1 MTTLD
6 SFLADLGAVVHSVDP
21 ADLNRMSR
29 DNAAV
34 SPVLRKSIG
43 RPQADVVVR
52 PVSKE
57 EMAVVVRAAVKHRLP
72 LTARGGGTA
81 NYGQS
86 VPSRGG
92 VVVDMTGFAGVTAVH
107 EGSVRARAGTLMR
120 DIDTALR
127 PHGRELLI
135 HPSTTATAT
144 IAGFIAGGSGGI
156 GSASWGQLRDRGNI
170 TAVEVMS
177 AEAEPRLV
185 ELTGQAVAL
194 VHHAWGTNGLIT
206 EVEMPIGPAWT
217 WHECLV
223 AFADF
228 MAAAR
233 FGIQLARECG
243 LIKKLISLQEWPLPA
258 LMKDLSGIAPEGHAL
273 VNCAIA
279 EASMPAFRD
288 LVTERGGRIVAD
300 HRAGE
305 NPFGAPLYEF
315 AWGHGLRQL
324 QKTDPRFTNF
334 QGMFPGDRLLES
346 LSAVHAALAGQHPL
360 RLELLRSQGDVAAM
374 GSHVFL
380 YESDEQM
387 RRMVEFLQGFGVSIA
402 NSHTTGVRQ
411 VGIKQFTAEDLPFK
425 QRMDPHDL
433 LNPGK
438 LDFGEVVAKN
448 LPTTGWSF
456 KQGRP

>member
-1 MTTLD
+1 MPD
-6 SFLADLGAVVHSVDP
+6 DFLADLGAIAHSVDP
-21 ADLNRMSR
+21 AVLNRMSR

-34 SPVLRKSIG
+34 SPVLRKSLG
-43 RPQADVVVR
+43 QPKADVVVR

-57 EMAVVVRAAVKHRLP
+57 EIAALVRAAVKHRLP

-86 VPSRGG
+86 VPSKGG
-92 VVVDMTGFAGVTAVH
+92 VLVDMTGYAGVTMVR
-107 EGSVRARAGTLMR
+107 EGSVRARAGTLML
-120 DIDTALR
+120 DIDMALR

-135 HPSTTATAT
+135 HPSTTASAT
-144 IAGFIAGGSGGI
+144 IAGFIAGGSGGV
-156 GSASWGQLRDRGNI
+156 GSAAWGQLRDRGNI

-185 ELTGQAVAL
+185 ELSGQAVAL

-206 EVEMPIGPAWT
+206 EVEMPTGPAWT

-223 AFADF
+223 VFADF
-228 MAAAR
+228 MPAAR

-258 LMKDLSGIAPEGHAL
+258 LMKELSGTAPEGHAL
-273 VNCAIA
+273 VNCMIA

-288 LVTERGGRIVAD
+288 LVTECGGRIAAN
-300 HRAGE
+300 HRSGE

-324 QKTDPRFTNF
+324 QKSDPRFTNF

-346 LSAVHAALAGQHPL
+346 LAAVHTALAGKHPL
-360 RLELLRSQGDVAAM
+360 RLELFRSQGDVVAM
-374 GSHVFL
+374 GSHVFV
-380 YESDEQM
+380 YESDAQM
-387 RRMVEFLQGFGVSIA
+387 RQMVEFLQGFGVRIA
-402 NSHTTGVRQ
+402 NSHTTGVRE

-425 QRMDPHDL
+425 QRMDPHGL

-438 LDFGEVVAKN
+438 LEFDEAVANN

-456 KQGRP
+456 QQARR

>member
-1 MTTLD
+1 MSPID
-6 SFLADLGAVVHSVDP
+6 DFIADLGAIAYSVDP
-21 ADLNRMSR
+21 ATLNRKSR

-34 SPVLRKSIG
+34 SPILRKSLGG
-43 RPQADVVVR
+43 RRAEVVVR

-57 EMAVVVRAAVKHRLP
+57 EIATVTRAAVRHRLP

-86 VPSRGG
+86 VPSNGG
-92 VVVDMTGFAGVTAVH
+92 VLVDMTGFAGVCAVR
-107 EGSVRARAGTLMR
+107 EGSVRARAGTLML

-127 PHGRELLI
+127 AHGRELLI

-206 EVEMPIGPAWT
+206 EVEMPTGPAWT

-228 MAAAR
+228 MTAAR
-233 FGIQLARECG
+233 FAIQLARECG
-243 LIKKLISLQEWPLPA
+243 LIKKLISLQEWPLPS
-258 LMKDLSGIAPEGHAL
+258 LMKDLAGTAPEGHAL
-273 VNCAIA
+273 VNCYIA
-279 EASMPAFRD
+279 EASMPAFCD
-288 LVTERGGRIVAD
+288 LVADCGGRIVAD
-300 HRAGE
+300 HRSGQ

-324 QKTDPRFTNF
+324 QKTDPGFTNF
-334 QGMFPGDRLLES
+334 QGMFPGDRLLQS
-346 LSAVHAALAGQHPL
+346 LSAVHAALAGRHPL
-360 RLELLRSQGDVAAM
+360 RLEFFRSQGDVVAM
-374 GSHVFL
+374 GSHVFV
-380 YESDEQM
+380 YESDAQM

-402 NSHTTGVRQ
+402 NSHTTGVRE

-425 QRMDPHDL
+425 QRMDPHGL
-433 LNPGK
+433 FNPGK
-438 LDFGEVVAKN
+438 LDFADVVAKN

-456 KQGRP
+456 EQARS

>member
-1 MTTLD
+1 MLND
-6 SFLADLGAVVHSVDP
+6 FLADLGAIAHSVEP
-21 ADLNRMSR
+21 AVLNRMSR

-34 SPVLRKSIG
+34 SPVLRKSLG
-43 RPQADVVVR
+43 HPRADVVVR

-57 EMAVVVRAAVKHRLP
+57 EIAALLRAAVKHRLP

-86 VPSRGG
+86 VPSKGG
-92 VVVDMTGFAGVTAVH
+92 VLVDMTGYAGVTAVR
-107 EGSVRARAGTLMR
+107 EGSVRARGGTLML
-120 DIDTALR
+120 DIDAALR

-144 IAGFIAGGSGGI
+144 IAGFIAGGSGGV

-185 ELTGQAVAL
+185 ELTGRAVAL

-206 EVEMPIGPAWT
+206 EVEMPTGPAWT
-217 WHECLV
+217 WHQCLV

-243 LIKKLISLQEWPLPA
+243 LIKKLISLQEWPLPS
-258 LMKDLSGIAPEGHAL
+258 LMRELSGTAPEGHAL
-273 VNCAIA
+273 ANCMIA

-288 LVTERGGRIVAD
+288 LVTDCGGRIVAD
-300 HRAGE
+300 HRSGE

-324 QKTDPRFTNF
+324 QKSDPRFTNF

-346 LSAVHAALAGQHPL
+346 LSAVHAALAGKHPL
-360 RLELLRSQGDVAAM
+360 RLELFRSQGDVVAM
-374 GSHVFL
+374 GSHVFI
-380 YESDEQM
+380 YESDAQM
-387 RRMVEFLQGFGVSIA
+387 RQMVEFLQGFGVRIA
-402 NSHTTGVRQ
+402 NSHTTGVRE
-411 VGIKQFTAEDLPFK
+411 VGIKQFTADDLPFK
-425 QRMDPHDL
+425 QRMDPHGL
-433 LNPGK
+433 FNPGK
-438 LDFGEVVAKN
+438 LQFDEAVAKN

-456 KQGRP
+456 QQGRR